1 MSVAFLNTHGSIEER
16 HMSGGSVLVCG
27 VDEAGRGP
35 LAGPVVAAAVVFAP
49 GTVIQGI
56 ADSKVLSE
64 ARRDLLAMDIRAKA
78 LAFAIAEST
87 VDEIDDKNILQATL
101 LAMRRAVDG
110 LRVRPGHLLIDGNK
124 KFSSDIPA
132 TAVVK
137 GDSQCFSIAAASIL
151 AKTHRDAIMRRLDKE
166 FPQYGFAVHKGY
178 ATRAH
183 IEAIRAHG
191 RCPQHRRSFIL
202 KSISSQTGIFDD
214 SAGIGP

>member
-1 MSVAFLNTHGSIEER
+1 MSALLLDSHGSIEER
-16 HMSGGSVLVCG
+16 YMKDGTVLVCG

-49 GTVIQGI
+49 GTVIEGI
-56 ADSKVLSE
+56 ADSKSLSE
-64 ARRDLLAMDIRAKA
+64 ARRDLLATDIRKHA
-78 LAFAIAEST
+78 LAFFIAEAT
-87 VDEIDDKNILQATL
+87 VDEIDAINILQATL

-124 KFSSDIPA
+124 IFPSAIPA

-137 GDSQCFSIAAASIL
+137 GDSHCFSIAAASIL
-151 AKTHRDAIMRRLDKE
+151 AKTHRDAIMRRLDKIY
-166 FPQYGFAVHKGY
+166 PQYGFAVHKGY

-183 IEAIRAHG
+183 IDAIRAHG

-214 SAGIGP
+214 NAGTGP